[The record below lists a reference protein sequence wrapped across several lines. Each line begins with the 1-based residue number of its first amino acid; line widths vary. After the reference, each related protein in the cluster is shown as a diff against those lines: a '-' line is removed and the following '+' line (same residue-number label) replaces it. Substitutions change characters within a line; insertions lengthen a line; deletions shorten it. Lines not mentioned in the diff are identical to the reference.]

1 MHQTFGEYMLFQ
13 AKNKVSINTLSYTV
27 LDHQAHF
34 SETKI
39 SLPSRPHTLIDQEWT
54 RPTKWCHFILE

>member
-39 SLPSRPHTLIDQEWT
+39 SLPSRPHTLIDQE
-54 RPTKWCHFILE
+54 